1 MAIVILVGMHRPD
14 LATSTLAIII
24 FIACMWLSDRFLRAL
39 KFSLNFFGN
48 NATLIPMQD
57 GAVRVRLQRGISC
70 SAGSHAFLWMPAIRV
85 LETHPF
91 TMVSTDPVEFLIRQY
106 DGYTHDLYKL
116 AHEKPGCVVRC
127 SVDGG
132 YGQVPNFMDFDK
144 IILVAGGSGATFTFA
159 IAISL
164 IRQFAAA
171 NVTVSIDFIWTVRY
185 TSKFTR

>member
-1 MAIVILVGMHRPD
+1 
-14 LATSTLAIII
+14 
-24 FIACMWLSDRFLRAL
+24 
-39 KFSLNFFGN
+39 
-48 NATLIPMQD
+48 
-57 GAVRVRLQRGISC
+57 
-70 SAGSHAFLWMPAIRV
+70 
-85 LETHPF
+85 
-91 TMVSTDPVEFLIRQY
+91 MVSTDPVEFLIRQY